1 MLTSLSADQTTTDNL
16 LTNNTFDE
24 NTNGWTLSDSNVK
37 RDSNSYPDAGNSPTI
52 RFNGQTSTISQLV
65 NLTGIEQGK
74 EIKSYT
80 VKYNGYGCGNTPNGW
95 CTAGGDDT
103 IVTNITFTD
112 GTTTEISSHT
122 VAVPYED
129 GWTHH
134 TFTKSINDTFL
145 TDNVAIGF
153 ELSGI
158 DTGDSS
164 HWLGPITDNYELM
177 VTYQDYVAPVV
188 EPVVVEPVVIEPV
201 VVEPVVI
208 EPIVEEVIVIEPIV
222 EEVIVVEPIIEIVVI
237 EPIIEDVVVV
247 EPIVEQVIEPVAIIE
262 EIVVIE
268 ETIIGGL
275 ELSTEVTLDLIQEI
289 RVEIPQMEII
299 EMPPDMP
306 DIANI
311 QPIDTIE
318 IEMPEM
324 NMDMDMDM
332 AEPVDT
338 MSIDMPEMVEM
349 PPVIQEIKIEMPV
362 DMPEIIE
369 VEPIQ
374 EIQEIQVQDTPQQQP
389 EMVETTNERQEE
401 SPENKEQA
409 SQEIDSGT
417 TGEIASGSEGGI
429 ETSSESGSNVRESS
443 SSQKDKGKTKES
455 TATADQGDEPKE
467 TTTVATTKTK
477 TKESSDAGTNS
488 TQSKSK
494 TKSNVKDVKPV
505 VAVKKNT
512 SRPKA
517 TLEVSTAKP
526 KVIEQLPLPIA
537 YLQIITDSISIVE
550 TISLR
555 QEQIY
560 GGEQE
565 YNLNTSSITIAGL
578 DNNSSRRWNNLQNE
592 RKRFK
597 APKYSRRSKED

>member
-1 MLTSLSADQTTTDNL
+1 MLTSLSADETTTDNL

-24 NTNGWTLSDSNVK
+24 NTDGWTLSDTDVR
-37 RDSNSYPDAGNSPTI
+37 RDANSYSDAGNSPTV
-52 RFNGQTSTISQLV
+52 RFKGQTSTISQLV
-65 NLTGIEQGK
+65 SLTGVEQGK

-80 VKYNGYGCGNTPNGW
+80 VKYNGYGCGNTATGW

-129 GWTHH
+129 AWTHH

-145 TDNVAIGF
+145 TGEVAINF

-158 DTGDSS
+158 DTGNSS
-164 HWLGPITDNYELM
+164 SWLGPITDNYEFLL
-177 VTYQDYVAPVV
+177 TYDDYIAPVV
-188 EPVVVEPVVIEPV
+188 EPVVVIEP
-201 VVEPVVI
+201 
-208 EPIVEEVIVIEPIV
+208 
-222 EEVIVVEPIIEIVVI
+222 
-237 EPIIEDVVVV
+237 VVVV
-247 EPIVEQVIEPVAIIE
+247 EPIA
-262 EIVVIE
+262 VIE
-268 ETIIGGL
+268 ETMIGGL

-289 RVEIPQMEII
+289 RVEIPQMEMIDI
-299 EMPPDMP
+299 PD
-306 DIANI
+306 I

-324 NMDMDMDM
+324 NTDMPKTV
-332 AEPVDT
+332 EN
-338 MSIDMPEMVEM
+338 IDMSMVDM
-349 PPVIQEIKIEMPV
+349 PAAIQEIRMEMPV
-362 DMPEIIE
+362 DMPDIIE

-374 EIQEIQVQDTPQQQP
+374 EIQEIQVQDTPQPQP
-389 EMVETTNERQEE
+389 EMVETIDERQEAGQ
-401 SPENKEQA
+401 ENTEQA
-409 SQEIDSGT
+409 SQEVDSST
-417 TGEIASGSEGGI
+417 EGEA
-429 ETSSESGSNVRESS
+429 ESGSSASAEGSNESGSDLRETEGGEEGE
-443 SSQKDKGKTKES
+443 GKTEES
-455 TATADQGDEPKE
+455 TADADQGDEPKE
-467 TTTVATTKTK
+467 TTAVAE
-477 TKESSDAGTNS
+477 TKETTTTDKAT
-488 TQSKSK
+488 SKSK
-494 TKSNVKDVKPV
+494 PKPKTKADVKDVKPV
-505 VAVKKNT
+505 VATKKNT

-565 YNLNTSSITIAGL
+565 YNLNTSSITIVGL
-578 DNNSSRRWNNLQNE
+578 DNNSSSRWSNLQNE

-597 APKYSRRSKED
+597 APKYVRANN

>member
-1 MLTSLSADQTTTDNL
+1 MLTSLSADETTTDNL

-24 NTNGWTLSDSNVK
+24 NTDGWTLSDTDVK
-37 RDSNSYPDAGNSPTI
+37 RDANSYSDAGNSPTI

-65 NLTGIEQGK
+65 NLTGVEQGK

-80 VKYNGYGCGNTPNGW
+80 LKYNGYGCGNTATGW

-129 GWTHH
+129 AWTHH

-145 TDNVAIGF
+145 TGEVAINF
-153 ELSGI
+153 ELSGV
-158 DTGDSS
+158 DTGNST
-164 HWLGPITDNYELM
+164 HWLGPITDNYEFLL
-177 VTYQDYVAPVV
+177 TYDDYIAPVV
-188 EPVVVEPVVIEPV
+188 EPVVVIEPV
-201 VVEPVVI
+201 VE
-208 EPIVEEVIVIEPIV
+208 
-222 EEVIVVEPIIEIVVI
+222 
-237 EPIIEDVVVV
+237 VVVV
-247 EPIVEQVIEPVAIIE
+247 ETIVEEIIQPVAIIE
-262 EIVVIE
+262 EIAIIE
-268 ETIIGGL
+268 ETMIGGL

-289 RVEIPQMEII
+289 RVEIPQMEMIDI
-299 EMPPDMP
+299 PD
-306 DIANI
+306 I

-324 NMDMDMDM
+324 NMDMPKTV
-332 AEPVDT
+332 EN
-338 MSIDMPEMVEM
+338 IDMSMVDM
-349 PPVIQEIKIEMPV
+349 PAAIQEIRMEMPV
-362 DMPEIIE
+362 DIPDMIE

-389 EMVETTNERQEE
+389 EMVETIDERQEA
-401 SPENKEQA
+401 STENTEQA
-409 SQEIDSGT
+409 SQEVDSST
-417 TGEIASGSEGGI
+417 EGETASGSSASAEG
-429 ETSSESGSNVRESS
+429 SSESGSDLRETEGEEGE
-443 SSQKDKGKTKES
+443 GKTEES
-455 TATADQGDEPKE
+455 TADADQGDEPKE
-467 TTTVATTKTK
+467 TTAVAETKETTTTTSKTK
-477 TKESSDAGTNS
+477 TKP
-488 TQSKSK
+488 KPK
-494 TKSNVKDVKPV
+494 TKADVKDVKPV
-505 VAVKKNT
+505 VATKKNT

-517 TLEVSTAKP
+517 TLEVTTTKP
-526 KVIEQLPLPIA
+526 QTIEQLPLPIA

-565 YNLNTSSITIAGL
+565 YNLNTSSITIVGL
-578 DNNSSRRWNNLQNE
+578 DNNSSSRWSNLQNE

-597 APKYSRRSKED
+597 APKYVRTNNKK

>member
-1 MLTSLSADQTTTDNL
+1 MLTSISADQTTTDNL

-24 NTNGWTLSDSNVK
+24 NTDGWTLSDSNVK
-37 RDSNSYPDAGNSPTI
+37 RDANSYSDAGNSPTV

-65 NLTGIEQGK
+65 DLTGIEQGK

-80 VKYNGYGCGNTPNGW
+80 VKYNGYGCGNTATGW

-188 EPVVVEPVVIEPV
+188 EPVVVEPVVIEPIA
-201 VVEPVVI
+201 VI
-208 EPIVEEVIVIEPIV
+208 EPIVVIEP
-222 EEVIVVEPIIEIVVI
+222 VI
-237 EPIIEDVVVV
+237 EEVVVV
-247 EPIVEQVIEPVAIIE
+247 EPIVEQVIEPIAIIE

-268 ETIIGGL
+268 ETMIGGL

-289 RVEIPQMEII
+289 RVEIPQMEMI
-299 EMPPDMP
+299 EIPD
-306 DIANI
+306 I
-311 QPIDTIE
+311 QPIATIE

-324 NMDMDMDM
+324 NMNMDM

-338 MSIDMPEMVEM
+338 MSIDMAEMVEM
-349 PPVIQEIKIEMPV
+349 PPLIQEIKIEMPV
-362 DMPEIIE
+362 DMPDMIE

-374 EIQEIQVQDTPQQQP
+374 EIQEIVVEQPPQMEVRQEMPEPEMPEMAEPETTQP
-389 EMVETTNERQEE
+389 EMVETKDERREIEPETE
-401 SPENKEQA
+401 SK
-409 SQEIDSGT
+409 
-417 TGEIASGSEGGI
+417 I
-429 ETSSESGSNVRESS
+429 ETAKAEPEDGGSDIREPEPEEE
-443 SSQKDKGKTKES
+443 GERETKES
-455 TATADQGDEPKE
+455 TADTNQSDEPKE
-467 TTTVATTKTK
+467 TTTVATGKSSGSSTEKNNGGSKQSKTK
-477 TKESSDAGTNS
+477 
-488 TQSKSK
+488 SKSK
-494 TKSNVKDVKPV
+494 TKDNVQADRPTNT
-505 VAVKKNT
+505 VKKTT

-517 TLEVSTAKP
+517 TLEVSTTKP

-537 YLQIITDSISIVE
+537 YLQIITDSISIVD
-550 TISLR
+550 TVSLR